1 MEASKLCQPLIA
13 KKPIFVV
20 SSQHQHNL
28 PFNFIRIDKG
38 LLLAPHG
45 KNADKVITVNNS
57 DLFLNGLL
65 DDFQSWMISVGNVK
79 GNRSIKRRVYMAPLS
94 MLLAN
99 AKLAYECKG
108 QVIIGRRNGKGEALD
123 NPLGI
128 DSRVTNKLLEFM
140 ADTGRIDYIVGKANE
155 HDSNAS
161 WFIPLLKLFRELNGS
176 KVFAANGAQVVVCRE
191 RRKSKGDTP
200 PRKQWSTMR
209 AVTQEVTRLS
219 KVPTAYNAMMIEH
232 AVTLGKRELATHLY
246 RSFTHSIDLGGR
258 FYSDWQQTPKV
269 DRAKVRIDG
278 SATVELDYKALHWM
292 LVYADAGLQFP
303 IDSDPYLIA
312 GYDRATIKAVSL
324 VLLNTDN
331 IPELARQIT
340 RSGKAA
346 TQASYA
352 KWKAV
357 SDQYN
362 RQRAKS
368 LKGKPPTKPKS
379 LTGYIE
385 GIPLGTNGSEL
396 IAALLKRHDSVRHLL
411 GTKDI
416 GLRLQRHDS
425 DIMADILAACIAENI
440 PCLPLHDSVVCK
452 AKDRGL
458 VYGIMLACYQVATE
472 QNIKVE
478 QVDKPLK
485 AVKRPGIK
493 VVSEPLFTQ

>member
-1 MEASKLCQPLIA
+1 MKAPRLIHPLIA
-13 KKPIFVV
+13 KTPIFVV
-20 SSQHQHNL
+20 PSQHQHNL

-65 DDFQSWMISVGNVK
+65 DDFQSWMISVGKIK
-79 GNRSIKRRVYMAPLS
+79 GKRGIKRRVYMAPLS

-108 QVIIGRRNGKGEALD
+108 QVIIGRRNGKGEELD

-140 ADTGRIDYIVGKANE
+140 ADTGRIDYIVGKDNE
-155 HDSNAS
+155 YDSNAS
-161 WFIPLLKLFRELNGS
+161 WFIPLPKLFRELSGS
-176 KVFAANGAQVVVCRE
+176 KVLAGNGDQVVVCRE

-200 PRKQWSTMR
+200 PRKEWGGKTTVQR
-209 AVTQEVTRLS
+209 EVTRLS
-219 KVPTAYNAMMIEH
+219 KVPVAYNAMMIER

-246 RSFTHSIDLGGR
+246 RSFTHSINLGGR
-258 FYSDWQQTPKV
+258 FYSDWQQTPKA
-269 DRAKVRIDG
+269 DRARIKIDG
-278 SATVELDYKALHWM
+278 SPTVEQDYKALHWM

-303 IDSDPYLIA
+303 IDSDPYLVD
-312 GYDRATIKAVSL
+312 GYARDTVKAVSL

-331 IPELARQIT
+331 IKALARQIT

-385 GIPLGTNGSEL
+385 GIPLGTNGNEL
-396 IAALLKRHDSVRHLL
+396 IAALLERHDSVRHLL

-458 VYGIMLACYQVATE
+458 VYGIMLACYQDITG
-472 QNIKVE
+472 QSIKVE

-485 AVKRPGIK
+485 AVKKRASKSPGIA
-493 VVSEPLFTQ
+493 LFT

>member
-1 MEASKLCQPLIA
+1 
-13 KKPIFVV
+13 
-20 SSQHQHNL
+20 
-28 PFNFIRIDKG
+28 
-38 LLLAPHG
+38 
-45 KNADKVITVNNS
+45 
-57 DLFLNGLL
+57 
-65 DDFQSWMISVGNVK
+65 
-79 GNRSIKRRVYMAPLS
+79 
-94 MLLAN
+94 
-99 AKLAYECKG
+99 
-108 QVIIGRRNGKGEALD
+108 
-123 NPLGI
+123 
-128 DSRVTNKLLEFM
+128 
-140 ADTGRIDYIVGKANE
+140 
-155 HDSNAS
+155 
-161 WFIPLLKLFRELNGS
+161 
-176 KVFAANGAQVVVCRE
+176 
-191 RRKSKGDTP
+191 
-200 PRKQWSTMR
+200 
-209 AVTQEVTRLS
+209 
-219 KVPTAYNAMMIEH
+219 MMIEH

-258 FYSDWQQTPKV
+258 FYSDWQQTPKA

-312 GYDRATIKAVSL
+312 GYDRDTIKAVSL

-331 IPELARQIT
+331 IPALEGQIT

-346 TQASYA
+346 TQASYT
-352 KWKAV
+352 KWKAT

-396 IAALLKRHDSVRHLL
+396 IAALLERHDSVRHLL

-416 GLRLQRHDS
+416 GLRLQRRDS

-458 VYGIMLACYQVATE
+458 VYGIMLACYQDITG
-472 QNIKVE
+472 QIIKVE
-478 QVDKPLK
+478 QVEKPLK
-485 AVKRPGIK
+485 VVKKRTAK
-493 VVSEPLFTQ
+493 MAENTLFTEIN